1 MGCPLGMLSYLSV
14 KGFAIIDELKVEFG
28 EGFNV
33 ITGETGAG
41 KSIIINALSTLMNVK
56 VSPDVVRSSAAQAE
70 IVGHFIN
77 GSEEYILK
85 RIISSSGRS
94 RASLNDEPITL
105 TKLESLGVMLIS
117 IYGQNEFQHLL
128 DKENY
133 THIIDNLLSLT
144 DEQKALAEKVDTL
157 RKISMELDRKK
168 REAEGR
174 EKEIELLEFQI
185 DEIEKKNISEGE
197 EETTRERLKILKNAE
212 KINTILV
219 EIAEGLQGGDNPV
232 QAFFKRSV
240 NLLKSF
246 STIETMET
254 LRKKIESVSFDVE
267 DILLEMRSVEKT
279 LLFDPEEMEKQEER
293 LTDIFKLKDKY
304 GKTYEEIMNY
314 ARLAQE
320 KLAYLSALSTDIED
334 LAKEKG
340 SLEAAVKHGADELSS
355 KRKKGSS
362 GIERAIINELGF
374 LSMKGLQFKVMIAE
388 KGFVDRDGED
398 DMELMISTNPGEPL
412 KPLRKV
418 ASGGELS
425 RIMLA
430 IKKVIGGEEEKTL
443 IFDEVDA
450 GIGGKVADMVGR
462 RLQELARKHQ
472 VLCITHLPQIAAYGD
487 HHFLVEKEFKKEET
501 KTNIRELSKDNRVRE
516 IARMMGGETITE
528 KTLARA
534 EEMLG
539 HD

>member
-1 MGCPLGMLSYLSV
+1 MLSYLSV

-70 IVGHFIN
+70 ITGHFIN

-85 RIISSSGRS
+85 RIVSSSGRS

-105 TKLESLGVMLIS
+105 TKLESLGGMLIS

-133 THIIDNLLSLT
+133 TTIIDNLLSLT
-144 DEQKALAEKVDTL
+144 DEQKALAEKVDAL

-197 EETTRERLKILKNAE
+197 EETIRERLKILKNAE
-212 KINTILV
+212 KINTVLA

-232 QAFFKRSV
+232 QALFKRSV

-246 STIETMET
+246 STIEAMET

-314 ARLAQE
+314 ARSARE
-320 KLAYLSALSTDIED
+320 KLAYLSALSTNIEE
-334 LAKEKG
+334 LVKEKG
-340 SLEAAVKHGADELSS
+340 SLETEVKHGADELSL

-374 LSMKGLQFKVMIAE
+374 LSMKGLQFKVMITE
-388 KGFVDRDGED
+388 KGFVDRDG
-398 DMELMISTNPGEPL
+398 
-412 KPLRKV
+412 
-418 ASGGELS
+418 
-425 RIMLA
+425 
-430 IKKVIGGEEEKTL
+430 
-443 IFDEVDA
+443 A
-450 GIGGKVADMVGR
+450 G
-462 RLQELARKHQ
+462 
-472 VLCITHLPQIAAYGD
+472 
-487 HHFLVEKEFKKEET
+487 
-501 KTNIRELSKDNRVRE
+501 
-516 IARMMGGETITE
+516 
-528 KTLARA
+528 
-534 EEMLG
+534 
-539 HD
+539 

>member
-1 MGCPLGMLSYLSV
+1 
-14 KGFAIIDELKVEFG
+14 
-28 EGFNV
+28 
-33 ITGETGAG
+33 
-41 KSIIINALSTLMNVK
+41 
-56 VSPDVVRSSAAQAE
+56 
-70 IVGHFIN
+70 
-77 GSEEYILK
+77 
-85 RIISSSGRS
+85 
-94 RASLNDEPITL
+94 
-105 TKLESLGVMLIS
+105 MLIS

-128 DKENY
+128 DKESY
-133 THIIDNLLSLT
+133 TAIIDSLLVLT
-144 DEQKALAEKVDTL
+144 DEREALAEKVDAL
-157 RKISMELDRKK
+157 RKMSMELDRKK

-197 EETTRERLKILKNAE
+197 EETIRERLKILKNAE
-212 KINTILV
+212 KINAVLA

-232 QAFFKRSV
+232 QALFKRSV
-240 NLLKSF
+240 SLLKSF
-246 STIETMET
+246 STIEAMET
-254 LRKKIESVSFDVE
+254 LRNKIESVSFDVE

-279 LLFDPEEMEKQEER
+279 LLFDPEEMERLEER

-314 ARLAQE
+314 ARSARD
-320 KLAYLSALSTDIED
+320 KLEYLSALSTDIEG
-334 LAKEKG
+334 LTKEKG
-340 SLEAAVKHGADELSS
+340 SLESEVMHGADGLSL

-362 GIERAIINELGF
+362 GIEKAIINELGF
-374 LSMKGLQFKVMIAE
+374 LSMKGLQFKVLITD
-388 KGFVDRDGED
+388 KGFVDRDGKD

-450 GIGGKVADMVGR
+450 GIGGKVADMVGK

-487 HHFLVEKEFKKEET
+487 HHFLVEKEFKQEET
-501 KTNIRELSKDNRVRE
+501 KTNIRELAKSNRVQE

-528 KTLARA
+528 KTLERA